1 MMALALFFLSFGSF
15 GLLAASQFGHH
26 RTIFGVPPSD
36 TRARWLQVAGL
47 GMLALGM
54 ALAIAL
60 DGGYGLILLI
70 TLMAPAALGQSV
82 LLNLKPRALR
92 LSFWLAPAALLLLVL
107 AVR

>member
-1 MMALALFFLSFGSF
+1 MMALALFLLCFGSF

-26 RTIFGVPPSD
+26 RAIFGIPPSD
-36 TRARWLQVAGL
+36 ARARWLQGAGL
-47 GMLALGM
+47 GVLALGM

-70 TLMAPAALGQSV
+70 TLMAPAAMGQSV

-92 LSFWLAPAALLLLVL
+92 LSGWLIPAALLLLVI
-107 AVR
+107 AAY